1 MTTHDTKHKGSCP
14 HCREVV
20 VFEAVNT
27 HTYSPPITKGKTLVS
42 KISRCPQRRELVG
55 TITPLDQYRFVD
67 GNQK

>member
-14 HCREVV
+14 NCREVV

-27 HTYSPPITKGKTLVS
+27 HTYSPPITKEKTLVS
-42 KISRCPQRRELVG
+42 TISRCPQCKELVG
-55 TITPLDQYRFVD
+55 TITPLDHCRFVD